1 MVNIEWTDEAK
12 KWLKEIHEYIAI
24 ENPMAAKNVVNGIY
38 DKAQILRS
46 FPEIGY
52 SFEHESKRK
61 IRIILYGHY
70 RIAYEILNQDNIAVL
85 GVFHGKMIIENHL
98 KIKRI

>member
-1 MVNIEWTDEAK
+1 MVKLEWTNESK
-12 KWLKEIHEYIAI
+12 KWLKEIHEYIA
-24 ENPMAAKNVVNGIY
+24 EDNPIAAKNVVNGIY
-38 DKAQILRS
+38 DKAQVLRT

-70 RIAYEILNQDNIAVL
+70 RIAYEIINQQNIAIL
-85 GVFHGKMIIENHL
+85 GVFHGKMMLEKHLII
-98 KIKRI
+98 

>member
-1 MVNIEWTDEAK
+1 MVNIVWTEESK
-12 KWLKEIHEYIAI
+12 NWLNEIYLYISN
-24 ENPMAAKNVVNGIY
+24 ENPIAAKNVINGIY

-70 RIAYEILNQDNIAVL
+70 RIAYEIINQQNIAIL
-85 GVFHGKMIIENHL
+85 GVFHGKMILEKHL
-98 KIKRI
+98 TI